1 MLKIPTFIIGGL
13 LILTGLVGFLLQ
25 DLGLSLKLT
34 GPLADDAE
42 FTLSDGN
49 DSVTVD
55 LGFPSSKSAGEYAFW
70 MVHQLNLKHAKD
82 RSQANYAVEHGS
94 TAYETKSFWHAS
106 SKGNT
111 QDILVKHG
119 DTGEMGD
126 LANTDTN
133 RSTIRFVY
141 KNFTNNTGP
150 VTLTSTNWAN
160 VKSNPELKPGDS
172 LEFYKSWT
180 AFIPGIIG
188 IILILL
194 AQGAESAPK
203 ARKHI
208 MHVAVLIGL
217 VGFIAVAKQ
226 LPKAISE
233 MNWLKGETYGIIQAS
248 TLKSTTML
256 ASAGLLLV
264 FVILCIVSFITARKE
279 MAATAKAEAEKKKKV
294 LNKVKAKNEDANDN
308 KSDKDGD
315 DEKKSN
321 SHSKDSKSEKT
332 EKKDESSKSV
342 DKKSSHTDKDQKK
355 EDKTKTEVKKKETL
369 PSDKAGNSKPEDTQ
383 KPSTEKLPDK
393 KEDSIASEKKK
404 ENESSSKKASTE
416 NQKSE
421 TTSKSKEPPEAEPKR
436 DAQIKSDMSTVD
448 KSEPNSEKEKAESK
462 STAPKIKRST
472 TESTQVGTP
481 PSQIVNEP
489 IKKPSNQRPSGSDS
503 NEKPEKKK
511 SSENV
516 KESE

>member
-55 LGFPSSKSAGEYAFW
+55 LGFPSSTSAGEYAFW

-111 QDILVKHG
+111 QDILLKHA

-279 MAATAKAEAEKKKKV
+279 MAAKAKAEADKKKKV

-308 KSDKDGD
+308 KSDKDED
-315 DEKKSN
+315 DEKKPDSD
-321 SHSKDSKSEKT
+321 SEDSKSEKT
-332 EKKDESSKSV
+332 EKKEDLSKSSTKNVENETSHMGKDEKKGDQVKPEVKKENDSPSNEASTKTQNSDTTSRSKDAPKEEAKKESSKTSSDSPKSNNE
-342 DKKSSHTDKDQKK
+342 DKPPAETKSSEDVTANKKEEPIKATAPPKDSSSSSISTAKDQ
-355 EDKTKTEVKKKETL
+355 
-369 PSDKAGNSKPEDTQ
+369 
-383 KPSTEKLPDK
+383 
-393 KEDSIASEKKK
+393 EDSE
-404 ENESSSKKASTE
+404 
-416 NQKSE
+416 
-421 TTSKSKEPPEAEPKR
+421 KSKEENKAEPR
-436 DAQIKSDMSTVD
+436 ADTEKSD
-448 KSEPNSEKEKAESK
+448 KE
-462 STAPKIKRST
+462 
-472 TESTQVGTP
+472 
-481 PSQIVNEP
+481 
-489 IKKPSNQRPSGSDS
+489 
-503 NEKPEKKK
+503 EKK
-511 SSENV
+511 E
-516 KESE
+516 

>member
-55 LGFPSSKSAGEYAFW
+55 LGFPSSTSAGEYAFW

-111 QDILVKHG
+111 QDILVKHA

-248 TLKSTTML
+248 TLKSPTML

-279 MAATAKAEAEKKKKV
+279 MAAKAKAEADKKKKV

-308 KSDKDGD
+308 KSDKDED
-315 DEKKSN
+315 DEKKPDSD
-321 SHSKDSKSEKT
+321 SEDSKSEKT
-332 EKKDESSKSV
+332 EKKEDLSKSSTKNVEKETSSMGKDEKKGDQVKPEVKKENDSPSNEASSKTQNSDTTSRSKDAPKEEAKKESSKTSSDSPKSNNE
-342 DKKSSHTDKDQKK
+342 DKPPAETKSSEDVTANKKEEPIKATAPPKDSSSSSISTAKDQ
-355 EDKTKTEVKKKETL
+355 
-369 PSDKAGNSKPEDTQ
+369 
-383 KPSTEKLPDK
+383 
-393 KEDSIASEKKK
+393 EDSE
-404 ENESSSKKASTE
+404 
-416 NQKSE
+416 
-421 TTSKSKEPPEAEPKR
+421 KSKEENKAEPR
-436 DAQIKSDMSTVD
+436 ADTEKSD
-448 KSEPNSEKEKAESK
+448 KE
-462 STAPKIKRST
+462 
-472 TESTQVGTP
+472 
-481 PSQIVNEP
+481 
-489 IKKPSNQRPSGSDS
+489 
-503 NEKPEKKK
+503 EKK
-511 SSENV
+511 E
-516 KESE
+516 

>member
-13 LILTGLVGFLLQ
+13 LILTGIVGFLLQ

-55 LGFPSSKSAGEYAFW
+55 LGFPSSTSAGEYAFW

-111 QDILVKHG
+111 QDILVKHA

-133 RSTIRFVY
+133 GSTIRFVY

-279 MAATAKAEAEKKKKV
+279 MAAKAKAEADKKKKV

-308 KSDKDGD
+308 KSDKDED
-315 DEKKSN
+315 DEKKPDSD
-321 SHSKDSKSEKT
+321 SEDSKSEKT
-332 EKKDESSKSV
+332 EKKEDLSKSSTKNVENETSSMGKDEKKGDQVKPEVKKENDSPSNEASTKTQNSDTTSRSKDAPKEEAKKESSKTSSDSPKSNNE
-342 DKKSSHTDKDQKK
+342 DKPPAETKSSEDVTANKKEEPIKATAPPKDSSSSSISTAKDQ
-355 EDKTKTEVKKKETL
+355 
-369 PSDKAGNSKPEDTQ
+369 
-383 KPSTEKLPDK
+383 
-393 KEDSIASEKKK
+393 EDSE
-404 ENESSSKKASTE
+404 
-416 NQKSE
+416 
-421 TTSKSKEPPEAEPKR
+421 KSKEENKAEPR
-436 DAQIKSDMSTVD
+436 ADTEKSD
-448 KSEPNSEKEKAESK
+448 KE
-462 STAPKIKRST
+462 
-472 TESTQVGTP
+472 
-481 PSQIVNEP
+481 
-489 IKKPSNQRPSGSDS
+489 
-503 NEKPEKKK
+503 EKK
-511 SSENV
+511 E
-516 KESE
+516 